1 MNLNQVTIYSTDV
14 DASVEF
20 YKKLGL
26 RLIVDSAPRY
36 VRFECPEG
44 NSTLSV
50 SHRDKISSG
59 SNIVLYFEC
68 ENLDARVEEL
78 KRIGIE
84 FESEP
89 QDQTWLWRESYLK
102 DPNGNR
108 ICLFH
113 AGDNR
118 QNPPWRVNLRNEQI
132 K

>member
-1 MNLNQVTIYSTDV
+1 MNFNQVTIRSTDV
-14 DASVEF
+14 GASVEF

-36 VRFECPEG
+36 VRFEFPEG
-44 NSTLSV
+44 NATLSV
-50 SHRDKISSG
+50 SHHDKISSD

-108 ICLFH
+108 ICLFY
-113 AGDNR
+113 AGENR
-118 QNPPWRVNLRNEQI
+118 QNPPWRV